1 MAVNN
6 SLAPTSGRKTF
17 SQALATEGFQTALVT
32 SIQDEKTRKKF
43 VADITAYVASNKM
56 LQECD
61 NKSILSAALNGCA
74 LGLSPVTGEYWVVPY
89 KTKDGY
95 KAQFQL
101 GVQGRIQLALRSGKI
116 AVLNTKEIHEGE
128 YKGLDP
134 NSGEPIFSF
143 ISDDVEREA
152 KPIVGYRAYVKLTNG
167 FEKSIYFSKEKVLK
181 WAARYS
187 KAFDRDLYDRFVA
200 GKVTDWKEQQR
211 CSSPWYERFDTMAC
225 NTVLKQLL
233 KWCPM
238 SVEMQDSER
247 YENVVDDKVVGSLD
261 IQFEPIEATAE
272 EVTAEE
278 PVVEEAPK
286 ATAKAT
292 KKAKKAEPQEEIIDD
307 DDFFGDNPFPNDE
320 V

>member
-6 SLAPTSGRKTF
+6 SLAPTTGRKTF
-17 SQALATEGFQTALVT
+17 SQALASEGFQSALAT
-32 SIQDEKTRKKF
+32 SIQDKKTRDKF

-61 NKSILSAALNGCA
+61 NKTILSAALNGCA

-101 GVQGRIQLALRSGKI
+101 GLQGRIQLALRSGKI
-116 AVLNTKEIHEGE
+116 LALNTKEIHEGE

-134 NSGEPIFSF
+134 NSGEPIFTF
-143 ISDDVEREA
+143 ISNDDERES
-152 KPIVGYRAYVKLTNG
+152 KPIVGYRAYVKLTSG

-211 CSSPWYERFDTMAC
+211 CSSPWFSSFDVMAQ
-225 NTVLKQLL
+225 NTVLKQVL

-247 YENVVDDKVVGSLD
+247 YENLVDDKVVGSLD

-272 EVTAEE
+272 EVTEE
-278 PVVEEAPK
+278 PVAEEAPK
-286 ATAKAT
+286 ATKKT
-292 KKAKKAEPQEEIIDD
+292 KKAETPKEEVVDDD
-307 DDFFGDNPFPNDE
+307 DDFFGNPFPEE

>member
-6 SLAPTSGRKTF
+6 SLAPTSGKKTF
-17 SQALATEGFQTALVT
+17 SQALASEGFQSALAT
-32 SIQDEKTRKKF
+32 SIQDKKTRDKF

-61 NKSILSAALNGCA
+61 NKTILSAALNGCA

-152 KPIVGYRAYVKLTNG
+152 KPIIGYRAYVKLTNG

-247 YENVVDDKVVGSLD
+247 YENVVDNKVVGDLD

-272 EVTAEE
+272 EVATEE

-286 ATAKAT
+286 ATPKKTT
-292 KKAKKAEPQEEIIDD
+292 KKTEAPKEEPVDDD
-307 DDFFGDNPFPNDE
+307 DDFFGNPFPEE